1 MSGWIIE
8 IPKALIG
15 DNHGEEVYNFGG
27 LQVGI
32 CKPNLE
38 GKNHQIALDE
48 DMERQVSEKI
58 EEYYHF

>member
-15 DNHGEEVYNFGG
+15 DNHGEAVYNFGG

-32 CKPNLE
+32 WKPNLE
-38 GKNHQIALDE
+38 GKNHQIASDE
-48 DMERQVSEKI
+48 DMERLVSDKN
-58 EEYYHF
+58 EEYYQF